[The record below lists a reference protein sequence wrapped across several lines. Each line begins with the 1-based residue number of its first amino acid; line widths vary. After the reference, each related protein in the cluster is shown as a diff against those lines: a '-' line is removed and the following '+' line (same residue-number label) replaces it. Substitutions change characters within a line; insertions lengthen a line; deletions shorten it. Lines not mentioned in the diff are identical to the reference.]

1 MGLLKEEKLKIE
13 KELKELERELLKTN
27 GGVE

>member
-13 KELKELERELLKTN
+13 NELKELERELLKTN